1 MQAMS
6 TTLAHVP
13 AAPPHDGAVPRWELL
28 IDIFAEPVRAGRAL
42 AAAPSWVLPVLLLAA
57 VNFSQLFLSYAPSL
71 EPAKLVLSFLL
82 GAVPLLI
89 ALGFTTLLVAGA
101 LAAAGAR
108 QASFGASFAAIAHVW
123 LVTGILRLAM
133 NAAAVMAGKEV
144 ASPGDPPF
152 SSLSFLAS
160 PVDDAPLHHLLASVN
175 LFSAVECV
183 LLTLVL
189 AAVHGKSRSTVF
201 MVLAAL
207 WTASLMVTT
216 GIKIAV
222 SP

>member
-6 TTLAHVP
+6 TTLGHIP
-13 AAPPHDGAVPRWELL
+13 AAPLDGAVPRWELL
-28 IDIFAEPVRAGRAL
+28 IDIFAEPARAGRAL
-42 AAAPSWVLPVLLLAA
+42 AAAPRWVLPVLLLAA
-57 VNFSQLFLSYAPSL
+57 VNFSGLFLSYAPSL
-71 EPAKLVLSFLL
+71 EPAKLLLSFLL
-82 GAVPLLI
+82 GAIPMLI

-108 QASFGASFAAIAHVW
+108 QATFGASFAVIAHVW
-123 LVTGILRLAM
+123 LVSGIMRLVM

-144 ASPGDPPF
+144 VSSGDPPF

-160 PVDDAPLHHLLASVN
+160 SADNAPLHHLLASIN

-183 LLTLVL
+183 LLTLAF

-207 WTASLMVTT
+207 WTASLVVTT

-222 SP
+222 SA